1 MISPRNKIVL
11 QLSEFQDLKQR
22 SQEMSPH
29 DEDKHSTNN
38 SSESREHDKIKIS
51 RLADCNGK

>member
-11 QLSEFQDLKQR
+11 QLSEFQERKQR
-22 SQEMSPH
+22 SQEMSPR

-38 SSESREHDKIKIS
+38 SSDPREHDRIKIS
-51 RLADCNGK
+51 RLADCDSK